1 MMKKFVLL
9 ALVLCPVLRLCA
21 GSLPFRSGIIL
32 AAELSSAEQ
41 KITDFDE
48 ADYPDLPRQ
57 NRIYAAVTLTLFPG
71 RGLSRHDYV
80 LSAFGSDAK
89 CVAIRTGDG
98 PWKCLSGDIDIAEKG
113 KKYGMLFILDGRVVG
128 LDPVEKLNLKC
139 CYPPE
144 KYAMTSIVFGNRR
157 DRDLTPASRIP
168 PKGVLPPQK

>member
-1 MMKKFVLL
+1 MKKIIFL
-9 ALVLCPVLRLCA
+9 ALVLCPVLRLGA
-21 GSLPFRSGIIL
+21 DSLPFRSGIIL

-41 KITDFDE
+41 KISDFDE

-71 RGLSRHDYV
+71 RALSRHDYV
-80 LSAFGSDAK
+80 LSAFGNDAR

-113 KKYGMLFILDGRVVG
+113 KKYGMLFILDSRVAG
-128 LDPVEKLNLKC
+128 LNPTEKLGLKC

-144 KYAMTSIVFGNRR
+144 KHATTGLVFRNCR
-157 DRDLTPASRIP
+157 DRALTPASQVPSGGI
-168 PKGVLPPQK
+168 LAPQK